1 MKREQTAFNVNSSKA
16 NYNLFS
22 RWNETS
28 WIRSKPMRDDS
39 IIGLPFSPDLVPL
52 ASHFA
57 IAQDHKLWMTV
68 LAYRLLAHLQF
79 TTLLE
84 LNHVNPVCSNLA
96 QGNAPIDLTLQQCND
111 ALKIYCDEG
120 GHALFVELFSTQVKQ
135 TFSLEDSV
143 LGRPIF
149 DKVIENIIAEN
160 QTQLSTDLIKLF
172 FVSISE
178 TLVTKIL
185 KQVPK
190 DPKVANVVRNVIGDH
205 AADEA
210 LHSAYFQSL
219 FPLLWYNLSALEK
232 QEMVKLLP
240 PLVWAFLGPDYDV
253 EYNVLKALGFNDINA
268 RGILEEVFIP
278 TDVASAVKQAASPT
292 LRMFEK
298 AGVFEVA
305 GGFQIFTDYQ
315 LIS

>member
-1 MKREQTAFNVNSSKA
+1 MNGQQAKLNVNSSEEGSK
-16 NYNLFS
+16 LFS
-22 RWNETS
+22 RWNERS
-28 WIRSKPMRDDS
+28 WIRSKPMRQDS
-39 IIGLPFSPDLVPL
+39 IVGLPFSPDLVPL

-57 IAQDHKLWMTV
+57 ITQDHNLWMTV

-84 LNHVNPVCSNLA
+84 LNHVNPVCSALSL
-96 QGNAPIDLTLQQCND
+96 GSAPIDLNIQQRND

-120 GHALFVELFSTQVKQ
+120 GHALFVELFSNQVKE
-135 TFSLEDSV
+135 TFSLGDSV

-149 DKVIENIIAEN
+149 EKVIENIIAEN
-160 QTQLSTDLIKLF
+160 QTELSPDLIKLF
-172 FVSISE
+172 FVTISE

-185 KQVPK
+185 KQVPS

-210 LHSAYFQSL
+210 LHGAYFQAL
-219 FPLLWYNLSALEK
+219 FPLLWQNLSSLEK
-232 QEMVKLLP
+232 LEMVKILP
-240 PLVWAFLGPDYDV
+240 RLVWAFLGPDYDV
-253 EYNVLKALGFNDINA
+253 EYNVLRALDFSDVDA
-268 RGILEEVFIP
+268 KGILQEVFVP
-278 TDVASAVKQAASPT
+278 SEVAAGVKQAASPT

-298 AGVFEVA
+298 AGVFEVSGA
-305 GGFQIFTDYQ
+305 LQIFADYQ